1 MEKQCKDNLKKL
13 QKGKRKPR
21 LNDSIPKRGRKSKQ
35 IDRKGYGQ
43 NLIQS
48 IMSILS
54 VVRCA
59 RIEFF
64 FFIF

>member
-21 LNDSIPKRGRKSKQ
+21 LNDSIPKRERKSKQ
-35 IDRKGYGQ
+35 IGQKGYGQ